1 MGAGEIYSMLIDGA
15 AFTDAQ
21 GNAMAALTSGF
32 TISTAPIIKFAK
44 VGTKHWDSYSFF
56 NGERYGAAAC
66 VSPSNEVFLVGGK
79 NGTAGATALLNDV
92 WKLATMRAINC
103 GSAYG
108 PKTAC
113 SATTCT
119 GGALGTSTAVS
130 TIWRAPSASG
140 LKCMSSSGVAMT
152 MLGQTVDT
160 RTENCPCPTCAT
172 APDGSLVAN
181 ILDGGSYLST
191 GYTPVS
197 VGGSLALKCGIGYTA
212 NGSSFSC
219 VYSTPY
225 LGVFATPYPTCDPII
240 TTTTTAAPATTAAPL
255 ETTAVSYGTT
265 RVENI
270 TTYTVKSA
278 LTLDF
283 GSLPENVTAESL
295 AADTTF
301 VSNVGASIA
310 AGLGV
315 DVSKVTITKISII
328 TRRLSQVEARQL
340 QGAKLKVEYELVTT
354 SLAEATA
361 VQETLADPTK
371 SSSFAAAFTTALV
384 EKEAA
389 SGRTVVVKEIVPEA
403 ATVTSKTEVVT
414 ITPAP
419 TAPPATD
426 PTPTPTPTP
435 AAPTPTPAE
444 ESSEEEESDNG
455 ALIGGVVG
463 GVVGAGV
470 LGGAAYMYSKKKSAQ
485 E

>member
-1 MGAGEIYSMLIDGA
+1 MCMSA
-15 AFTDAQ
+15 
-21 GNAMAALTSGF
+21 
-32 TISTAPIIKFAK
+32 
-44 VGTKHWDSYSFF
+44 
-56 NGERYGAAAC
+56 
-66 VSPSNEVFLVGGK
+66 
-79 NGTAGATALLNDV
+79 AGAKSMMGQL
-92 WKLATMRAINC
+92 
-103 GSAYG
+103 
-108 PKTAC
+108 
-113 SATTCT
+113 
-119 GGALGTSTAVS
+119 
-130 TIWRAPSASG
+130 
-140 LKCMSSSGVAMT
+140 VA
-152 MLGQTVDT
+152 T
-160 RTENCPCPTCAT
+160 RTENCPCPTCAS

-197 VGGSLALKCGIGYTA
+197 VGGSLALKCGIGYTPG
-212 NGSSFSC
+212 NSTFSC

-225 LGVFATPYPTCDPII
+225 LGVFATPYPTCDPLI

-255 ETTAVSYGTT
+255 ETTAVAYGTT
-265 RVENI
+265 RVENV

-403 ATVTSKTEVVT
+403 ATVTSVTEAVV
-414 ITPAP
+414 IAPTPAP
-419 TAPPATD
+419 GPGAPVPA
-426 PTPTPTPTP
+426 P
-435 AAPTPTPAE
+435 APEPAP
-444 ESSEEEESDNG
+444 
-455 ALIGGVVG
+455 
-463 GVVGAGV
+463 
-470 LGGAAYMYSKKKSAQ
+470 
-485 E
+485 